1 MISEDAFEALAAQT
15 GPPLSAARK
24 ATIPAVWPALQAMM
38 DRMFASPLAEA
49 LEIGE
54 IPKWGNLEKPSL
66 TMPFNLTGFP
76 AMADG

>member
-1 MISEDAFEALAAQT
+1 MS
-15 GPPLSAARK
+15 
-24 ATIPAVWPALQAMM
+24 
-38 DRMFASPLAEA
+38 ASPLGEA

-54 IPKWGNLEKPSL
+54 VPKWGNLEKPSL

>member
-1 MISEDAFEALAAQT
+1 
-15 GPPLSAARK
+15 
-24 ATIPAVWPALQAMM
+24 M

-66 TMPFNLTGFP
+66 TMPFNLTGFL
-76 AMADG
+76 AMAVG